1 MEKTIAFFWENYEF
15 GGVSTNLAALI
26 NSKKFYKKKIIL
38 FSNDS
43 NKALKRFKNLVKN
56 SNRIKIITFKNY
68 LDLKNRNKISKI
80 FLLLFRPI
88 IFFLT
93 LYKIFTL
100 LKKFK
105 IDIFIS
111 QCGGYG
117 DFRSDLGS
125 IAISKILNFPKR
137 VIVFHHSYSKPLFW
151 ALTSNFINSLIINCS
166 NRIIFVSKA
175 TSKNLSKKFIF
186 FNYRNKKIKV
196 INNGIEIDK
205 IKKNYEVEKLVKKK
219 YINGV
224 VLARVQE
231 DKGHED
237 LIEALKLLPIEL
249 KNKIRIFFIGEGD
262 KKYVHHLENLI
273 NKNKLHHNFYFVG
286 YIKGT
291 GRDIIKYYDF
301 LVSPSRYFEGFG
313 LSIVESLSV
322 GTIVISTK
330 VGGVTDYLNNTN
342 SILVKPF
349 NVKQISNALIKITKN
364 QKHLMNKKANGI
376 VLVKTKLTNNIMG
389 ENYLNFLS

>member
-1 MEKTIAFFWENYEF
+1 MEKTTAFFWENYEF
-15 GGVSTNLAALI
+15 GGVSTNLASLI
-26 NSKKFYKKKIIL
+26 NSKEFRKKKIIV
-38 FSNDS
+38 FSNKS
-43 NKALKRFKNLVKN
+43 NKALIRFKNLIKKPNKV
-56 SNRIKIITFKNY
+56 KIITFKNY
-68 LDLKNRNKISKI
+68 LDLNTKNKILKL
-80 FLLLFRPI
+80 FLILFRPL
-88 IFFLT
+88 IFLFT
-93 LYKIFTL
+93 LFKIFNL
-100 LKKFK
+100 LKRFK

-125 IAISKILNFPKR
+125 IIIAKILNFPR
-137 VIVFHHSYSKPLFW
+137 IGIVFHHSYSKPLFW
-151 ALTSNFINSLIINCS
+151 VFTSNFINSLIINCS

-175 TSKNLSKKFIF
+175 TGKNLSKKFMF
-186 FNYRNKKIKV
+186 FNYKKKEIKV

-205 IKKNYEVEKLVKKK
+205 IKKNYEIVKLVKKK

-224 VLARVQE
+224 VLARIQE

-237 LIEALKLLPIEL
+237 LIKALKLLPIQL
-249 KNKIRIFFIGEGD
+249 KKKIKIFFIGEGG
-262 KKYVHHLENLI
+262 KKYVHHLKNI
-273 NKNKLHHNFYFVG
+273 VNKNKLHNNFYFAG

-313 LSIVESLSV
+313 LSIVEALSV

-330 VGGVTDYLNNTN
+330 VGGVTDYLDNTN

-349 NVKQISNALIKITKN
+349 NVKQISNALIKITKH

-376 VLVKTKLTNNIMG
+376 RLVQTKLTSDIMG
-389 ENYLNFLS
+389 ENYINFLK

>member
-1 MEKTIAFFWENYEF
+1 MQKTIAFFWENYEF

-26 NSKKFYKKKIIL
+26 NSKKFDNKKIIL

-56 SNRIKIITFKNY
+56 SDRIKIITFRNY
-68 LDLKNRNKISKI
+68 LDLKYKNRIFQV
-80 FLLLFRPI
+80 FLLIFRPI
-88 IFFLT
+88 IFFFS
-93 LYKIFTL
+93 LYKIYTL

-125 IAISKILNFPKR
+125 ILIAKILNFPKR
-137 VIVFHHSYSKPLFW
+137 AIVFHHSYSKPIFW
-151 ALTSNFINSLIINCS
+151 AFTSNFINSLIINCS
-166 NRIIFVSKA
+166 NKIIFVSKA
-175 TSKNLSKKFIF
+175 TYINLSKNFMF
-186 FNYRNKKIKV
+186 FDYQKKKIKV
-196 INNGIEIDK
+196 INNGIEINK
-205 IKKNYEVEKLVKKK
+205 LKKNLQIIKLIKKK

-224 VLARVQE
+224 VLSRIQE

-237 LIEALKLLPIEL
+237 LIKAFKFLPVEL
-249 KNKIRIFFIGEGD
+249 KKKIKIYFIGDGN
-262 KKYVHHLENLI
+262 KKYIHQLKNII
-273 NKNKLHHNFYFVG
+273 NKYNLNHNFYFVG
-286 YIKGT
+286 YIKGN
-291 GRDIIKYYDF
+291 GRDIIRYYDF

-330 VGGVTDYLNNTN
+330 VGGVTDYLNNSN
-342 SILVKPF
+342 SFLVKPF
-349 NVKQISNALIKITKN
+349 NVNQICKAIIKITKN
-364 QKHLMNKKANGI
+364 QKHLINKKVKGMI
-376 VLVKTKLTNNIMG
+376 LVKKKLTNNIMG